1 MSGICLIAALASGFL
16 SCVTTT
22 TCDLSHDDAYTMEV
36 FDLPAPGAR
45 DSRATEKRL
54 PGPLSWLGRHEL
66 ATLVLLILVPAGVWA
81 FVVLADAV
89 TEGETESFDERVL
102 LALRNRAVVSDP
114 LGPAWVEDMGRD
126 VTALGG
132 TAFLTLLTLAVS
144 GYLLLDSKR
153 HAALLVLIA
162 VGGGV
167 LLSATLKLGF
177 ARPRPDLFPHGQ
189 YVSTASFPSGH
200 SMVSAVT
207 YLTLGALLARVQ
219 SRPALK
225 AYVLILAALLTFA
238 VGASRVYLGVH
249 WPTDVLAGWTAG
261 ATWALLCWLVARW
274 LQRRGQVEGYATE
287 TGQAGNGR
295 RS

>member
-1 MSGICLIAALASGFL
+1 LPR
-16 SCVTTT
+16 
-22 TCDLSHDDAYTMEV
+22 DDAYTMEEL
-36 FDLPAPGAR
+36 DLPSPGAR
-45 DSRATEKRL
+45 DSGPTKKRL

-132 TAFLTLLTLAVS
+132 TVFLTLLTLAVS

-167 LLSATLKLGF
+167 LLSATLKRSF
-177 ARPRPDLFPHGQ
+177 DRPRPDLFPHGQ

-200 SMVSAVT
+200 SMVSAAT

-225 AYVLILAALLTFA
+225 AYVLILAALLMFA

-287 TGQAGNGR
+287 TAQAGNGVR
-295 RS
+295 T

>member
-1 MSGICLIAALASGFL
+1 MLTQWRNLIC
-16 SCVTTT
+16 
-22 TCDLSHDDAYTMEV
+22 HRPP
-36 FDLPAPGAR
+36 PAIQAPQ
-45 DSRATEKRL
+45 RATTRPVIVARAARTRDTGTLTGAGRRL
-54 PGPLSWLGRHEL
+54 
-66 ATLVLLILVPAGVWA
+66 GV
-81 FVVLADAV
+81 VVLADAV

-102 LALRNRAVVSDP
+102 LARASRQS
-114 LGPAWVEDMGRD
+114 LIRWGRRGWRIWGD

-132 TAFLTLLTLAVS
+132 TVFLTLLTLAVS

-167 LLSATLKLGF
+167 LLSATLKRSF
-177 ARPRPDLFPHGQ
+177 DRPRPDLFPHGQ

-200 SMVSAVT
+200 SMVSAAT

-225 AYVLILAALLTFA
+225 AYVLILAALLMFA

-287 TGQAGNGR
+287 TGGLGMGCGLR
-295 RS
+295 VIGSGWSD